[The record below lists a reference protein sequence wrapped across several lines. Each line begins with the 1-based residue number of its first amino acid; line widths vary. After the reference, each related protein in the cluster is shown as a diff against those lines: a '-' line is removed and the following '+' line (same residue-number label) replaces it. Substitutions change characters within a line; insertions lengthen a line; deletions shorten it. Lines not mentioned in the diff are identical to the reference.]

1 MSFKKTKIFVAV
13 AIVVFIFAVGN
24 IVLFGNLS
32 KEKVVVINNQTNLT
46 IAPVADVKK
55 NVTKQNTTT
64 DVVAESNAQSSNENK
79 SFLKI
84 FFSLMEYNK
93 KNYMQYLHH
102 YLSILS
108 NILPL
113 IREKSLCLPIHHY

>member
-64 DVVAESNAQSSNENK
+64 DVVVTP
-79 SFLKI
+79 
-84 FFSLMEYNK
+84 
-93 KNYMQYLHH
+93 MQNPMPNPPMRTRA
-102 YLSILS
+102 S
-108 NILPL
+108 
-113 IREKSLCLPIHHY
+113 